1 MQYCDIE
8 GGLKRCGGQGDLLSG
23 SLGTFLAW
31 AKRYEERKAM
41 GEDVAD
47 IPAENLP
54 VPVSYT
60 HLTLPTSDLV

>member
-47 IPAENLP
+47 IPAEIRR
-54 VPVSYT
+54 
-60 HLTLPTSDLV
+60 